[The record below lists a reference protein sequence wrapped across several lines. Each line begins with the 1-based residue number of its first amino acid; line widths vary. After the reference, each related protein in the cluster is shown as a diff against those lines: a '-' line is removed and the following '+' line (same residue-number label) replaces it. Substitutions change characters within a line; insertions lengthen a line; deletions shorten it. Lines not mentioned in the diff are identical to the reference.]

1 MFLFYRFITTVLY
14 PVFILIIYLRVLFG
28 KENIESFKEKV
39 FSSKKKRFE
48 SEKKIIWFHGASI
61 GEIQSIIPIVNHLIK
76 NNSEIRILITTITL
90 SSGEMI
96 LKEFESNQ
104 NVTHQYCPLDVPYLT
119 TNFLKYWKPSLVVFI
134 DSEIWPNFIFKI
146 KKENIPLALING
158 RITKKTFNKWKFINN
173 SAKKIFSKFDL
184 CLASS
189 NESHQHLHNLNAKN
203 IKFFGNLKFISNVK
217 NNSALNKS
225 LKNYLNGRKV
235 WCAASTHR
243 QEELLCLEAHK
254 IIKGTYRDIVTI
266 IIPRHI
272 DRIKEIFNMCK
283 KLQLKTQIIT
293 GDEKISNN
301 NEVILVNSFGNLE
314 KYYSCCKSV
323 FIGKSLNKK
332 LILVGGQNPLVPARL
347 GCKIYHGPYVYNFQ
361 EVYSFLKQIDI
372 ATQIANANELVEKI
386 INDFKNTNKNTNTN
400 VEKINSYGKDILEKT
415 IKELKELI

>member
-272 DRIKEIFNMCK
+272 DRIK
-283 KLQLKTQIIT
+283 
-293 GDEKISNN
+293 
-301 NEVILVNSFGNLE
+301 
-314 KYYSCCKSV
+314 
-323 FIGKSLNKK
+323 
-332 LILVGGQNPLVPARL
+332 R
-347 GCKIYHGPYVYNFQ
+347 NF
-361 EVYSFLKQIDI
+361 
-372 ATQIANANELVEKI
+372 
-386 INDFKNTNKNTNTN
+386 
-400 VEKINSYGKDILEKT
+400 
-415 IKELKELI
+415 